1 MSDQDSQRLS
11 DRIFSAL
18 ELSIEQKDT
27 DIADKLVEVLEF
39 AMTRQT
45 GGARFEER
53 RDFPKRVEAA
63 LDTLAE
69 LKAAERL

>member
-1 MSDQDSQRLS
+1 MSEQDSQRLS

-18 ELSIEQKDT
+18 ELSIEQEDT

-39 AMTRQT
+39 SMTRQT
-45 GGARFEER
+45 GGTRFEER
-53 RDFPKRVEAA
+53 RDYPPKVEAA
-63 LDTLAE
+63 LDKLAE